1 MSVTVFPVTDQTVT
15 TSLFFFLKIVA
26 DRGTTD
32 PLSGAS
38 DTANDSARLS
48 MSYAAGP
55 GATTGVADYK
65 TAATLPIDAGMAF
78 YGELQGAISFVDN
91 GGVSGDP
98 LNVRVTAPSGVR
110 VVGRYVTQSTAP
122 SGPPIF
128 GRFDITGTNTSFA
141 IINTGDAT
149 NVPVFFYFVAYG
161 ISGSGNITFEY
172 VKASDAEAD
181 DWQMTDIRCHMVRVL
196 G

>member
-1 MSVTVFPVTDQTVT
+1 MSTTVFPVTDQTVS
-15 TSLFFFLKIVA
+15 TSLFFFLKLIA

-48 MSYAAGP
+48 MSYQSSP
-55 GATTGVADYK
+55 GATTGTADYK
-65 TAATLPIDAGMAF
+65 TAATLPIDEGMAF
-78 YGELQGAISFVDN
+78 WGELQGTIAFVDN

-98 LNVRVTAPSGVR
+98 LNMRITAPSGVR
-110 VVGRYVTQSTAP
+110 VVGIVLYQSSLP
-122 SGPPIF
+122 SGTPTF
-128 GRFDITGTNTSFA
+128 SRFDITGTNTVQQ
-141 IINTGDAT
+141 IINGGDAT
-149 NVPVFFYFVAYG
+149 AQPVFFYFAAYG
-161 ISGSGNITFEY
+161 VSGSGNITFEY

-196 G
+196 